1 MVQGM
6 CVSACVSVVKQV
18 CYLRCVFSGLQQPLV
33 LPSGQPGAHHV
44 MKYQEHPGGDT
55 FSDFV
60 SLVCQEAQ
68 NSHSQ
73 VTICSIKKS
82 RAGL

>member
-1 MVQGM
+1 MVQGVCLCM
-6 CVSACVSVVKQV
+6 SQCCGTSVTNPAI
-18 CYLRCVFSGLQQPLV
+18 FSGLQQPLV
-33 LPSGQPGAHHV
+33 LSAGAAPGPSHHA

-73 VTICSIKKS
+73 VM
-82 RAGL
+82 